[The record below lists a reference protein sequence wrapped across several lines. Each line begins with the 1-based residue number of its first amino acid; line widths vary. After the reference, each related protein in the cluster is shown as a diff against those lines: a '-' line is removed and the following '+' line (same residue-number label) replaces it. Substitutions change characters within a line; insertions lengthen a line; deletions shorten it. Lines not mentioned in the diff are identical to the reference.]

1 MNNVVKTTIAFIVA
15 VLISGILGSIFQTQL
30 NMAEL
35 KDFGP
40 PISFNMRL
48 NTTLADLQSFAP
60 IYLAIILATFL
71 VTFACAEFIAR
82 VSPGHRLLW
91 LTFGAVVGL
100 ALAFQVI
107 DFFAPMPTFIA
118 ATRGT
123 GGTLIMLLAAAIGA
137 LAYTLMTPHLNSGE
151 DALETD

>member
-1 MNNVVKTTIAFIVA
+1 MNNVVKTTIAFVVA

-40 PISFNMRL
+40 PISFDMRL
-48 NTTLADLQSFAP
+48 DTTLADLRGFAP
-60 IYLAIILATFL
+60 LYIGIIFAAFL
-71 VTFACAEFIAR
+71 ISFTCAEFIAR

-91 LTFGAVVGL
+91 LTLGAVIGL
-100 ALAFQVI
+100 ALAFQLI

-123 GGTLIMLLAAAIGA
+123 GGTLVMLLAAAIGA

-151 DALETD
+151 DALETE